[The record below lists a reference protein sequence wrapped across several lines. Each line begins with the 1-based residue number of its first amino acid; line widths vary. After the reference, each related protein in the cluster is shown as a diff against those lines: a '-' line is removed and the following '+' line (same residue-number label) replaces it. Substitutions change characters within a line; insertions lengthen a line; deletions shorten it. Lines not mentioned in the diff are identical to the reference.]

1 MLPTAATLRQCGV
14 NMHPLEYLTIALAVV
29 AVAARVAMF
38 LPRPPK
44 GPFKAI

>member
-1 MLPTAATLRQCGV
+1 MLRPCGV
-14 NMHPLEYLTIALAVV
+14 NTVHPFEYITIALAVV

>member
-1 MLPTAATLRQCGV
+1 M
-14 NMHPLEYLTIALAVV
+14 NPLEYVTIALAVV

-44 GPFKAI
+44 GPFKVM

>member
-1 MLPTAATLRQCGV
+1 MLRQCGV
-14 NMHPLEYLTIALAVV
+14 NRMHPLEYLTIALAVV

>member
-1 MLPTAATLRQCGV
+1 MRRQCGADS
-14 NMHPLEYLTIALAVV
+14 MHPLEYVTIALAVV

-44 GPFKAI
+44 GPFKAM